1 MGNAR
6 VARDYYGTLG
16 VEREAGPDQIK
27 RAYRRLAR
35 ELHPD
40 VTPDP
45 AAQERFREVSAA
57 YEVLSDP
64 EKRRIVDLGGDP
76 LENAAASAAGGV
88 GGVGGGGGGCAGFF
102 CG

>member
-16 VEREAGPDQIK
+16 VAQDAGADEIK

-40 VTPDP
+40 VNPDP
-45 AAQERFREVSAA
+45 AAQERFTEISAA

-64 EKRRIVDLGGDP
+64 EKRRVVDLGGDP
-76 LENAAASAAGGV
+76 LGNGS
-88 GGVGGGGGGCAGFF
+88 GGGGGRAS
-102 CG
+102 

>member
-16 VEREAGPDQIK
+16 VERDAGPDQIK

-40 VTPDP
+40 VNPDP
-45 AAQERFREVSAA
+45 AAQEQFREVSAA
-57 YEVLSDP
+57 YEALSHP
-64 EKRRIVDLGGDP
+64 EKRRIVARGGDP
-76 LENAAASAAGGV
+76 LGNGAGAGAGAAGGDQF
-88 GGVGGGGGGCAGFF
+88 GAFGF
-102 CG
+102 G